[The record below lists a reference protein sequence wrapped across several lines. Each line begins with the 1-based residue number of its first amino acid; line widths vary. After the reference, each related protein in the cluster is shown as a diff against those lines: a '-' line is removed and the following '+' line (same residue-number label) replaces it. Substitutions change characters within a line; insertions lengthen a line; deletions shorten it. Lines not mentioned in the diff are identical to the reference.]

1 MQDYLK
7 GFYNA
12 LKKYECSLISVRTAK
27 KLNKNAREYLTK
39 LANQDAIE
47 KASWGWYYV
56 KTKKEA
62 SALEFLQQDQNF
74 KAIVSQSAAS
84 FWNHDFIH
92 REALN
97 VVVDDKSF
105 GKALAAFAK
114 KKGWQLTIEY
124 NKDARKLKFEKI
136 RKLSV
141 EGPDTAIIECVR
153 NWAFADAI
161 AVLVVNKN
169 RINWQKLT
177 GRSYWTRIS
186 GTDVRARQAIEYAAY
201 QLNKKSDTKFN
212 VRKITINDNFV
223 RQELD
228 EAVEKVLEFE

>member
-1 MQDYLK
+1 MQTYLK
-7 GFYNA
+7 EFYDA
-12 LKKYECSLISVRTAK
+12 LKKHEGSLVSVSTAK
-27 KLNKNAREYLTK
+27 KINKNAKAYLFNLEK
-39 LANQDAIE
+39 QGVVE
-47 KASWGWYYV
+47 KAAWGWYYV
-56 KTKKEA
+56 KPKKEA

-141 EGPDTAIIECVR
+141 EGPDTAIIECVK